1 MKGVKR
7 MNVVI
12 VHPNQRAVFAQC
24 NLYTMDVDRRNR
36 NCYCY
41 GRFGHLAR
49 NCKNKSIGS
58 RIEEGRRLEYG
69 NRRMIEKG
77 NRQNNG
83 NLNRDRDLIVLN

>member
-1 MKGVKR
+1 MEGVEK
-7 MNVVI
+7 MNIVI
-12 VHPNQRAVFAQC
+12 VYPNQRAGFVQC
-24 NLYTMDVDRRNR
+24 NLYTMDVDRGNR

-41 GRFGHLAR
+41 GEFGHLAR
-49 NCKNKSIGS
+49 NYRNRSIGN

-83 NLNRDRDLIVLN
+83 NLNGDRDLIVLN